1 MKKKVI
7 SSILAVAF
15 MVLSAVPI
23 SAKDVYDVPTNSSFK
38 TYMNYKTITSKNSD
52 QYKLQQQ
59 CVTDEHGLR
68 TYNGRYT
75 IALGNGFN
83 VKIGD
88 YVDVELSTGVVLN
101 CIVGDIKRNRD
112 TDSDNIQ
119 VPINGD
125 VVEFIVASSLD
136 SEAKSSGNIS
146 KIDGFDGSVVSVTTY
161 DESDIDS
168 FEFDRNIE
176 SSIVIDKYDITLPD
190 GTCVY
195 TIVTDET
202 VINVDE
208 ATYTSVQLG
217 DTFKQAVTYTA
228 FSIEVIA

>member
-1 MKKKVI
+1 M
-7 SSILAVAF
+7 
-15 MVLSAVPI
+15 
-23 SAKDVYDVPTNSSFK
+23 
-38 TYMNYKTITSKNSD
+38 
-52 QYKLQQQ
+52 
-59 CVTDEHGLR
+59 
-68 TYNGRYT
+68 
-75 IALGNGFN
+75 
-83 VKIGD
+83 
-88 YVDVELSTGVVLN
+88 LN

-112 TDSDNIQ
+112 TDSTNIQ

-176 SSIVIDKYDITLPD
+176 SGIVIDKYDITLPD
-190 GTCVY
+190 GTYVY

-217 DTFKQAVTYTA
+217 DTFK
-228 FSIEVIA
+228 